1 MLIAVMLVV
10 GITAA
15 AGDIL
20 IFRWSKSASSV
31 DLLLSLG
38 SWTISLVLFGLL
50 LRWSGRTL
58 GLTFIV
64 AAVLH
69 TLLILLWD
77 VFAEKTRWTTLE
89 LVGIVVAVTGV
100 IITEV
105 GHTISTAEG

>member
-1 MLIAVMLVV
+1 MLIAVLLIV

-15 AGDIL
+15 SGDIL
-20 IFRWSKSASSV
+20 IFRWSKSASPT
-31 DLLLSLG
+31 DLMLSLG

-50 LRWSGRTL
+50 LRWSGRSL

-77 VFAEKTRWTTLE
+77 VLAEKTRWTTLE
-89 LVGIVVAVTGV
+89 LIGILVAVTGV

-105 GHTISTAEG
+105 GHAMSTAED